1 MESPVGHVED
11 FCLYPKAFGKQRSFK
26 WCDAMIRFSF

>member
-11 FCLYPKAFGKQRSFK
+11 FCLYPKTFGKQRRVLSGV
-26 WCDAMIRFSF
+26 MP